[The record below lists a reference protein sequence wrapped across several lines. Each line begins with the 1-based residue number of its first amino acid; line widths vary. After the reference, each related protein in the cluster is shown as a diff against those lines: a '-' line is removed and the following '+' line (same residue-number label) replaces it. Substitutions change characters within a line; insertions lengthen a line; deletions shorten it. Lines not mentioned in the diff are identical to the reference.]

1 MIGYIG
7 FNVHNSRRIT
17 TLQMY
22 AYYQVI
28 NRHETLKKLRCTIV
42 GNRPIRN
49 PTSPPMTQVRIYMR
63 TNVPVKQDD
72 DMIMMMIH

>member
-1 MIGYIG
+1 
-7 FNVHNSRRIT
+7 
-17 TLQMY
+17 MY

-72 DMIMMMIH
+72 DMIMMMIHWAESSLRGWEWPEWVE